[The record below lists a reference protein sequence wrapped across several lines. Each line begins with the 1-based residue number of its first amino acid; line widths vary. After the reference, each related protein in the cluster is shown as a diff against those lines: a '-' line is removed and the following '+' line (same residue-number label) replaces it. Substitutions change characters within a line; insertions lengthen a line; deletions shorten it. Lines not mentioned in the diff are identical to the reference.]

1 VDQTSTETNQ
11 VVQADLRT
19 VEAGL
24 KVLWD
29 RVKRASETIGKLREE
44 KSALAAQ
51 FERLELELSSARS
64 ELARKE
70 ELIKTLSEQSNVA
83 ERSAFGSNGEREALA
98 SRVKELLAKLNSYL

>member
-1 VDQTSTETNQ
+1 VDQTSTETSQ
-11 VVQADLRT
+11 VAQGDLRT

-24 KVLWD
+24 KALWD

-44 KSALAAQ
+44 KSALESK
-51 FERLELELSSARS
+51 FEQLELELTSARS

-70 ELIKTLSEQSNVA
+70 ESIKTLSEQSNVA

-98 SRVKELLAKLNSYL
+98 SRVKELLSRLNPYL